1 MEDDELALLR
11 DTAAR
16 IAESLRPADTTRLMA
31 ADDARAAAVLERAG
45 LTGMR
50 AAGATAAQVA
60 VVATELARTLAPVAY
75 VDVAVDGESGD
86 RAAFTLALVCADL
99 VGVARGALDDAL
111 QHARTRTQF
120 GRAIGSFQAVAHL
133 AAEAAVDLAAAE
145 AFAAHAAW
153 AVDALPADEA
163 FAVAAAAREVCA
175 EAAVSVCETA
185 IQILGGMGMTWEH
198 LAHVRLRRA
207 HAARR
212 RKVDKRATVG
222 LPDLRGLDSSAEAGF
237 RAELVDWIG
246 GFGTVAATD
255 EGQGRPRLAWHRAL
269 YSAGY
274 VGVSFPA
281 ASGGRG
287 MPAAYEAV
295 VNDELGFR
303 GMPPAPPIGHL
314 AHALRRFGSDAQRET
329 YLADLLSGAV
339 AWCQGFSEP
348 GAGSD
353 LAALTTKARREGDA
367 YRVNGTKIWTSD
379 AVDSDRC
386 LLLCRTGEAGH
397 RGLSML
403 IVPMDAPGVRVDP
416 IVTAFETREFAQ
428 VFFDDVR
435 VPAVDRLGAEG
446 DGWAIAMALLAYER
460 GPADIGWT
468 SRLAAAVADM
478 RGRGTGGD
486 PVLAHRLDHAE
497 RWLYALRLR
506 VRARLHARDTDGA
519 AADHDPGPE
528 GSIDKLLLTRV
539 DKLIG
544 RLRLDLLGDEAM
556 TGYLWSRAAGIY
568 GGTEQIQRDIVAQR
582 VLGLPRGR

>member
-1 MEDDELALLR
+1 
-11 DTAAR
+11 
-16 IAESLRPADTTRLMA
+16 MA
-31 ADDARAAAVLERAG
+31 AD
-45 LTGMR
+45 
-50 AAGATAAQVA
+50 
-60 VVATELARTLAPVAY
+60 
-75 VDVAVDGESGD
+75 
-86 RAAFTLALVCADL
+86 
-99 VGVARGALDDAL
+99 
-111 QHARTRTQF
+111 
-120 GRAIGSFQAVAHL
+120 
-133 AAEAAVDLAAAE
+133 AAVDLAAAD

-153 AVDALPADEA
+153 AVDSLGADEA
-163 FAVAAAAREVCA
+163 FSVAAAAREVCA

-207 HAARR
+207 HAGRR
-212 RKVDKRATVG
+212 REVDGPEVRVG
-222 LPDLRGLDSSAEAGF
+222 LPDLRGLDSRSEAAF
-237 RAELVDWIG
+237 RAELVEWIDKFGAG
-246 GFGTVAATD
+246 GAAGGD
-255 EGQGRPRLAWHRAL
+255 GGRARLAWHRAL
-269 YSAGY
+269 YAAGY

-287 MPAAYEAV
+287 MPAAYEAI

-303 GMPPAPPIGHL
+303 GMPPVPPIGHL
-314 AHALRRFGSDAQRET
+314 AHAIRRFGSDAQRER

-353 LAALTTKARREGDA
+353 LASLATKARRDGDA

-386 LLLCRTGEAGH
+386 LLLCRTGEPGH

-403 IVPMDAPGVRVDP
+403 IVPMDAVGVRVDP
-416 IVTAFETREFAQ
+416 IVTAFETEEFAQ

-435 VPAVDRLGAEG
+435 VPVADRLGDEG

-478 RGRGTGGD
+478 RARGTDGD

-506 VRARLHARDTDGA
+506 VRARLRDRDTDGNG
-519 AADHDPGPE
+519 DGDTDPGPE

>member
-1 MEDDELALLR
+1 MEDDELDLLR

-31 ADDARAAAVLERAG
+31 ADSAQALAVLERAG

-60 VVATELARTLAPVAY
+60 VVATELARTSAPVAY
-75 VDVAVDGESGD
+75 VDGESGGE
-86 RAAFTLALVCADL
+86 AALTLALVCADL

-111 QHARTRTQF
+111 RHARTRTQF
-120 GRAIGSFQAVAHL
+120 GRAIGAFQAVAHL

-145 AFAAHAAW
+145 AFASHAAW
-153 AVDALPADEA
+153 AVDALAADEA
-163 FAVAAAAREVCA
+163 LAVAAAAREVCA
-175 EAAVSVCETA
+175 EAAVAVCETA
-185 IQILGGMGMTWEH
+185 IQVLGGMGMTWEH
-198 LAHVRLRRA
+198 LAHIRLRRA
-207 HAARR
+207 HAGRR
-212 RKVDKRATVG
+212 REVDGTTASGV
-222 LPDLRGLDSSAEAGF
+222 LPDLRGLDSPAEAAF
-237 RAELVDWIG
+237 RAELVAWID
-246 GFGTVAATD
+246 GFEAGAEDSA
-255 EGQGRPRLAWHRAL
+255 GRPRLAWHRAL

-303 GMPPAPPIGHL
+303 GMPPVPPIGHL
-314 AHALRRFGSDAQRET
+314 AHALRRFGSDTQRET

-435 VPAVDRLGAEG
+435 VPAADRLGGEG

-468 SRLAAAVADM
+468 SRLAAAVAEM
-478 RGRGTGGD
+478 RARGTGGD

-506 VRARLHARDTDGA
+506 VRARLNARDTNDSA
-519 AADHDPGPE
+519 DADHGPGPE

-544 RLRLDLLGDEAM
+544 RLQLDLVGDEAM

-582 VLGLPRGR
+582 VLGLPRAR

>member
-16 IAESLRPADTTRLMA
+16 IAESLRPADTTRLTA
-31 ADDARAAAVLERAG
+31 ADPSRGAAVLERAG

-50 AAGATAAQVA
+50 AAGATATQVA

-75 VDVAVDGESGD
+75 VDREAGD
-86 RAAFTLALVCADL
+86 DAALTLALLCADL

-111 QHARTRTQF
+111 QHAHTRAQF
-120 GRAIGSFQAVAHL
+120 GRAIGAFQAVAHL
-133 AAEAAVDLAAAE
+133 AADAAVDLAAAE
-145 AFAAHAAW
+145 AFASHAAW
-153 AVDALPADEA
+153 AVDALPPDEA
-163 FAVAAAAREVCA
+163 TAVATAAREVCA

-207 HAARR
+207 HAERR
-212 RKVDKRATVG
+212 RGVAGERKAG
-222 LPDLRGLDSSAEAGF
+222 ALPDLRALDSPAEAAF
-237 RAELVDWIG
+237 RSELIAWIDRFDAG
-246 GFGTVAATD
+246 AHDSA
-255 EGQGRPRLAWHRAL
+255 GRPRLAWHRAL
-269 YSAGY
+269 YAAGY

-287 MPAAYEAV
+287 MPAAYEAI

-303 GMPPAPPIGHL
+303 GMPPVPPIGHL
-314 AHALRRFGSDAQRET
+314 AHALRRFGSDAQRGT
-329 YLADLLSGAV
+329 HLADLLSGAV

-353 LAALTTKARREGDA
+353 LAALTTKARRDGDA
-367 YRVNGTKIWTSD
+367 YIVDGAKIWTSD

-386 LLLCRTGEAGH
+386 LLLCRTGGAGH
-397 RGLSML
+397 KGLSML

-428 VFFDDVR
+428 VFFDGVR
-435 VPAVDRLGAEG
+435 VPVGDLLGAEG
-446 DGWAIAMALLAYER
+446 DGWGIAMALLAYER

-478 RGRGTGGD
+478 RVRGTGGD

-506 VRARLHARDTDGA
+506 VRTRLRMRGPEADG
-519 AADHDPGPE
+519 DPGPE